1 MHARCQSSSSEGR
14 TPVDRTVVI
23 TGASS
28 GVGLA
33 AAEQLAA
40 QGDEVVVVG
49 RNPERLKAAV
59 ERVKRAGG
67 GRDPGQFRAD
77 FESFDEVRRLADHLL
92 TTYPKIDVL
101 ANNAGGIVGGYRR
114 TADGHEATIQG
125 NHLGPFLLTHLLR
138 ERLAGKRVVNTA
150 SEAHREGP
158 PDPADFA
165 GDPGRYRA
173 FRAYGRSKSANILFA
188 SEAQRRWPDIK
199 SVSFHP
205 GVVRSNF
212 GAGRA
217 MKLFYKYAPGLVPPE
232 KAGEL
237 LTWLATAPDE
247 ELADGGYYGGHQT
260 KNPKPHA
267 ADAALASDLWD
278 ASAAAVGL

>member
-1 MHARCQSSSSEGR
+1 MN
-14 TPVDRTVVI
+14 RTVVI

-40 QGDEVVVVG
+40 QGDHVVAVG
-49 RNPERLKAAV
+49 RDPDRLAAAV
-59 ERVKRAGG
+59 EKIKAAGG
-67 GRDPGQFRAD
+67 EPDAVRAD
-77 FESFDEVRRLADHLL
+77 FESLDDVRRLADHVL
-92 TTYPKIDVL
+92 TTYPEIDVL

-114 TADGHEATIQG
+114 TKDGHESTIQA

-138 ERLAGKRVVNTA
+138 DRLTGKRIVNTA

-158 PDPADFA
+158 PDPGNLA
-165 GDPGRYRA
+165 GDPGNYRA
-173 FRAYGRSKSANILFA
+173 YRAYGQSKSANILFT
-188 SEAQRRWPDIK
+188 SEAHRRWPEIL
-199 SVSFHP
+199 SLAFHP

-232 KAGEL
+232 QAGAL
-237 LTWLATAPDE
+237 LVWLATAPADE
-247 ELADGGYYGGHQT
+247 LVDGAYYVGHKT
-260 KNPKPHA
+260 TEPKPHA
-267 ADAALASDLWD
+267 ADEALASRLWE
-278 ASAAAVGL
+278 ASAEAVGL